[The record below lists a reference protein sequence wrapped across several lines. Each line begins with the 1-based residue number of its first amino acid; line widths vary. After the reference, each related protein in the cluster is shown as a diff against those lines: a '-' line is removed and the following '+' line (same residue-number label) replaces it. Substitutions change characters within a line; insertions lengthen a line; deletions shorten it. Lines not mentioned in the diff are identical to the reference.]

1 LDSRQRFSA
10 AADDY
15 RRYRPSYPTA
25 LVDWILETAHVPRP
39 GRIADVGCGTGLA
52 TRLFAA
58 RGHDVVGVDPN
69 EDMLDFARQ
78 AGGGP
83 RYVRGEAAATGLPGL
98 SFDLVTVAQALHWI
112 LVPEFEAS
120 PEGSAEQP
128 GARLASV
135 RQARPEFEASPEGS
149 AEQPGA
155 RLASVRQARPEFE
168 ASPEGSAEQPGA
180 RLASVRQARPEFTA
194 ECRRILKPSRGA
206 CAAFWNLRATGTFLD
221 AYEKLL
227 KAESPEYSRVPRA
240 KDAIAALRASPD
252 VVDLQEAE
260 FPSSQPLDREGFF
273 GRAHS
278 SSYVAHGLRDRAAF
292 DAALGALFEQH
303 QEHGQVTLHYR
314 SVGYVWRL
322 LPS

>member
-15 RRYRPSYPTA
+15 RRYRPSYPAA

-39 GRIADVGCGTGLA
+39 GHIADVGCGTGLA

-58 RGHDVVGVDPN
+58 RGHDVVGVEPN
-69 EDMLDFARQ
+69 EDMLEFARQ

-98 SFDLVTVAQALHWI
+98 SFDLVAVAQALHWI
-112 LVPEFEAS
+112 SL
-120 PEGSAEQP
+120 
-128 GARLASV
+128 
-135 RQARPEFEASPEGS
+135 
-149 AEQPGA
+149 
-155 RLASVRQARPEFE
+155 
-168 ASPEGSAEQPGA
+168 
-180 RLASVRQARPEFTA
+180 PEFTS
-194 ECRRILKPSRGA
+194 ECRRILRPSASQGSPGRGA
-206 CAAFWNLRATGTFLD
+206 CAAFWNLRATSPFLD
-221 AYEKLL
+221 AYEKVL

-292 DAALGALFEQH
+292 DAALGSLFERH